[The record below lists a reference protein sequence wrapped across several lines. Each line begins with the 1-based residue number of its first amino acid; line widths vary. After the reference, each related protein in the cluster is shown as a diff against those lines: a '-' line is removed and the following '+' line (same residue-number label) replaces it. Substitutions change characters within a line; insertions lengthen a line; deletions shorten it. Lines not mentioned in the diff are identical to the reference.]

1 MDCERF
7 DRLVL
12 DLLYEE
18 LDELTDASA
27 KRHVEQCSRCRG
39 ILAGL
44 RATREVA
51 SLPLVDPPAG
61 LERSILE
68 AERRAREQLPLRQRL
83 GRGVSVLAGY
93 AMRPQLAMAALLLL
107 AIGSSL
113 IFFRARPGD
122 RNSML
127 VTERGVPE
135 SDNDSVAVLPAASRG
150 RADDAHGP
158 PTGDAR
164 PDAKKELAVGAPRP
178 ASAPAAEAELGESPG
193 DSAFQAALSALRNG
207 RYKEA
212 REQFESV
219 ATRGGP
225 EAAAAAFH
233 AAEAARSEQGCA
245 EAARLFDQ
253 VPFQYPGTPA
263 GYDATFQAA
272 ACYESLGDVEKAR
285 RNYQALLDEP
295 SYGARARAALTQL
308 ERSADPVAVA
318 SRKAKASS
326 KGTAATLELDGNV
339 GAGAAAA
346 PAAPAPAADQERK
359 QAAEPAPKTIQQAP
373 ATKQ

>member
-7 DRLVL
+7 DRIVL
-12 DLLYEE
+12 DLLYDE
-18 LDELTDASA
+18 LDELTAASA
-27 KRHVEQCSRCRG
+27 RRHVEQCARCRG

-44 RATREVA
+44 RATREVGT
-51 SLPLVDPPAG
+51 LPLVDAPAG
-61 LERSILE
+61 LEHAILE
-68 AERRAREQLPLRQRL
+68 AERSARERLPLRRRL

-122 RNSML
+122 RSSMS
-127 VTERGVPE
+127 VTERGVQE
-135 SDNDSVAVLPAASRG
+135 SENDSVAVLPAPSLAAR
-150 RADDAHGP
+150 REVLGP
-158 PTGDAR
+158 PGAE
-164 PDAKKELAVGAPRP
+164 PSAAPRREASPLAQNAAP
-178 ASAPAAEAELGESPG
+178 ASEAESGESPG
-193 DSAFQAALSALRNG
+193 DSAFQAALGALRDG

-219 ATRGGP
+219 AARGGT

-245 EAARLFDQ
+245 EAAKLFDQ
-253 VPFQYPGTPA
+253 VPFQYPGTKA

-285 RNYQALLDEP
+285 RNYQALLDEA
-295 SYGARARAALTQL
+295 SYTDRARTALAQL
-308 ERSADPVAVA
+308 EKNGESIEVA
-318 SRKAKASS
+318 SRKAKA
-326 KGTAATLELDGNV
+326 
-339 GAGAAAA
+339 AAA
-346 PAAPAPAADQERK
+346 PAAGAQAESK
-359 QAAEPAPKTIQQAP
+359 ESVEQAAPRPANAAKP
-373 ATKQ
+373 ASKKNAIDVAH

>member
-44 RATREVA
+44 RATREVG
-51 SLPLVDPPAG
+51 SLPLVDPPVG
-61 LERSILE
+61 LELSILE

-122 RNSML
+122 RGSML

-135 SDNDSVAVLPAASRG
+135 SENDSVAVLPAANRAK
-150 RADDAHGP
+150 ADDAHGP
-158 PTGDAR
+158 PTGDTRAE
-164 PDAKKELAVGAPRP
+164 PKKEQASGSRP
-178 ASAPAAEAELGESPG
+178 AAAPVAEAEQGESPG
-193 DSAFQAALSALRNG
+193 DSAFQAALSALKNG

-225 EAAAAAFH
+225 EAASAAFH

-295 SYGARARAALTQL
+295 NYGARARSALTQL

-318 SRKAKASS
+318 SRKAKAA
-326 KGTAATLELDGNV
+326 K
-339 GAGAAAA
+339 GAAAKTLGDDNIGA
-346 PAAPAPAADQERK
+346 GEAASPPAEQK
-359 QAAEPAPKTIQQAP
+359 AAEPPPNTIQQAP

>member
-27 KRHVEQCSRCRG
+27 KRHVEQCARCRG

-44 RATREVA
+44 RATREVG

-61 LERSILE
+61 LELAILD
-68 AERRAREQLPLRQRL
+68 AERRARDELPLRQRL

-113 IFFRARPGD
+113 MFFRARPGD
-122 RNSML
+122 RSSMS

-158 PTGDAR
+158 PTVESTPEARKEQALGAR
-164 PDAKKELAVGAPRP
+164 PAA
-178 ASAPAAEAELGESPG
+178 APAAELDQAESPG
-193 DSAFQAALSALRNG
+193 DSAFQAALAALRNG

-219 ATRGGP
+219 ATRGGS
-225 EAAAAAFH
+225 EAPAAAFH

-253 VPFQYPGTPA
+253 VPFQYPGTLA

-295 SYGARARAALTQL
+295 NYGPRARSALDQL

-318 SRKAKASS
+318 SRRAKA
-326 KGTAATLELDGNV
+326 AAKTLSDDQGEAKPGV
-339 GAGAAAA
+339 AAGAAP
-346 PAAPAPAADQERK
+346 PAGNTSP
-359 QAAEPAPKTIQQAP
+359 AAEPQKNTIQQAP
-373 ATKQ
+373 ASVKH